1 VVHIDGF
8 LNGFLNTKNPV
19 CVILVRG
26 VESVADGV
34 ESVADGVESAIIV
47 NY

>member
-1 VVHIDGF
+1 VVHIDVLLNDS
-8 LNGFLNTKNPV
+8 LNGENLV
-19 CVILVRG
+19 GAILVR
-26 VESVADGV
+26 GV

>member
-8 LNGFLNTKNPV
+8 VDGILNAKNSV
-19 CVILVRG
+19 SVTLVR
-26 VESVADGV
+26 GV

-47 NY
+47 SY